1 METFS
6 AIVTLY
12 DRGESTGQWWIPL
25 TKACDAE
32 FFYVLFVLHLNK
44 WLNKHS
50 KRRWFQTPSRSSCDD
65 VTVMRCPTPNRRQ
78 GINNHQIRI
87 MCMLSLNLLYFIIT
101 RCNISRASIFL
112 EISKDILNDYV
123 SLLIG
128 STILTHWGRLTHI
141 SVGNLT
147 IICSDNGLSPGRCQ
161 AIIWIAA
168 GLLSIGP
175 CEHISMKFETKY
187 NNFFDKNAFENAVWK
202 MAAILSWPQC
212 VKLVSGCRSIAP
224 G

>member
-25 TKACDAE
+25 TKASDAE

-50 KRRWFQTPSRSSCDD
+50 KHRWFQTPSRSSCDD

-112 EISKDILNDYV
+112 EISKDILNDYL

-141 SVGNLT
+141 YVGNLT

-168 GLLSIGP
+168 GCQLDP
-175 CEHISMKFETKY
+175 CEHNSMKFEAKY
-187 NNFFDKNAFENAVWK
+187 NNFIDQKGIWKCRLENGGNIVLA
-202 MAAILSWPQC
+202 STC
-212 VKLVSGCRSIAP
+212 
-224 G
+224 

>member
-25 TKACDAE
+25 TKASDAE

-112 EISKDILNDYV
+112 EISKDILNDFL

-141 SVGNLT
+141 YVENLT

-175 CEHISMKFETKY
+175 LRTYFNEIWNKIQQFHWQKCIWKCRLENGGNIVLASM
-187 NNFFDKNAFENAVWK
+187 
-202 MAAILSWPQC
+202 C
-212 VKLVSGCRSIAP
+212 
-224 G
+224 

>member
-25 TKACDAE
+25 TKASDAE

-50 KRRWFQTPSRSSCDD
+50 KRRWFQTPWRSSCDD

-112 EISKDILNDYV
+112 EISKDILNKQRFLTPGHQGWNDLH
-123 SLLIG
+123 SLCRIG
-128 STILTHWGRLTHI
+128 MEYYLLNNDDNNIIYWIMMIIMIMMMIIIMIIMMTMMMIIGTATIMIMIIIITTTLTM
-141 SVGNLT
+141 T
-147 IICSDNGLSPGRCQ
+147 IMKMIMIKTAHTPCQ
-161 AIIWIAA
+161 SLYKDRRI
-168 GLLSIGP
+168 
-175 CEHISMKFETKY
+175 
-187 NNFFDKNAFENAVWK
+187 
-202 MAAILSWPQC
+202 
-212 VKLVSGCRSIAP
+212 
-224 G
+224 

>member
-12 DRGESTGQWWIPL
+12 DRGESTGQWWTPL
-25 TKACDAE
+25 TKPSDAE
-32 FFYVLFVLHLNK
+32 FFYVLFDLHLNR

-87 MCMLSLNLLYFIIT
+87 MCMLSLNLLHFIIT

-112 EISKDILNDYV
+112 EISEEILNDHL
-123 SLLIG
+123 SLLSG
-128 STILTHWGRLTHI
+128 STILTHWGR
-141 SVGNLT
+141 
-147 IICSDNGLSPGRCQ
+147 D
-161 AIIWIAA
+161 
-168 GLLSIGP
+168 
-175 CEHISMKFETKY
+175 
-187 NNFFDKNAFENAVWK
+187 K
-202 MAAILSWPQC
+202 MAAIFQTTFSNASSWMKMLKFRLRFHWSLFPRVQ
-212 VKLVSGCRSIAP
+212 LTIFRHWFG
-224 G
+224 

>member
-1 METFS
+1 MKTFS

-25 TKACDAE
+25 TKASDAE

-50 KRRWFQTPSRSSCDD
+50 KHRWFQTPSRSSCDD

-112 EISKDILNDYV
+112 EISKDILNDYL

-141 SVGNLT
+141 YVGNLT

-175 CEHISMKFETKY
+175 LRT
-187 NNFFDKNAFENAVWK
+187 
-202 MAAILSWPQC
+202 
-212 VKLVSGCRSIAP
+212 
-224 G
+224 